1 MTRPTVALAIIG
13 VMGIACSLSGVGD
26 TSGASEPTLAA
37 GGGVPISKSTPTTFE
52 QIAPPTEIPPEPTP
66 VSPPTSAP
74 GQERPQFQG
83 SAVLEIVDVTI
94 SVGVNELIGIVKN
107 VSDMDIYN
115 LNFDF
120 NFLDASG
127 AIVETKFGST
137 DLITTPAGS
146 INLFG
151 VFFPADVP
159 ANAESVSID
168 VDWIE
173 GQPSAIW
180 SRDGIRVNSS
190 EGRSDTRA
198 YVVTGEIENI
208 TDRRAS
214 LVSLLGIAFNSSGRL
229 IGRSFVVIEDLP
241 PRAVAPF
248 SMSFGVDQMPEAV
261 DRYELLTEAHLED

>member
-1 MTRPTVALAIIG
+1 MTRLAIILTVIG
-13 VMGIACSLSGVGD
+13 VMGIACSLPGVGD
-26 TSGASEPTLAA
+26 NPVAPEPTLAA
-37 GGGVPISKSTPTTFE
+37 GGGVPISKSTPTTVE
-52 QIAPPTEIPPEPTP
+52 QPVPPTAIPPETP
-66 VSPPTSAP
+66 SVSPPTSAP

-83 SAVLEIVDVTI
+83 STVLEIVDVTV
-94 SVGVNELIGIVKN
+94 SVGVNELIAIVKN

-115 LNFDF
+115 LNLDF
-120 NFLDASG
+120 NFHDASG

-137 DLITTPAGS
+137 DLVTTPAGS
-146 INLFG
+146 INLFS

-190 EGRSDTRA
+190 EGRSDARA

-214 LVSLLGIAFNSSGRL
+214 LVSLLGIAFNSSGHL

-241 PRAVAPF
+241 PGAVAPF
-248 SMSFGVDQMPEAV
+248 SMSFGFDQLPEAV

>member
-1 MTRPTVALAIIG
+1 MARPAIILTVIC

-26 TSGASEPTLAA
+26 NSVAPEPTLAA
-37 GGGVPISKSTPTTFE
+37 GGGVPISKSTPTTIE
-52 QIAPPTEIPPEPTP
+52 QPMPPTDIPPGPTV
-66 VSPPTSAP
+66 VSPPTSTP
-74 GQERPQFQG
+74 GQNRPQFQG
-83 SAVLEIVDVTI
+83 STVLEIIDVTV
-94 SVGVNELIGIVKN
+94 SVGVHELIGIVKN

-120 NFLDASG
+120 NFHDASG

-146 INLFG
+146 LNLFS
-151 VFFPADVP
+151 VFFPAEVP

-208 TDRRAS
+208 TDRRAI
-214 LVSLLGIAFNSSGRL
+214 LVALLGMAFNSSGHL
-229 IGRSFVVIEDLP
+229 IGRSFVVLNDLSP
-241 PRAVAPF
+241 GAIAPF
-248 SMSFGVDQMPEAV
+248 SMSFGFDQLPEAV

>member
-1 MTRPTVALAIIG
+1 MTRHAVVLTVIG

-26 TSGASEPTLAA
+26 NPVAPEPTLAA
-37 GGGVPISKSTPTTFE
+37 GGGVPISKSTPTTIE
-52 QIAPPTEIPPEPTP
+52 QPATLTEIPPEPTS

-83 SAVLEIVDVTI
+83 STVLEIVDVTV
-94 SVGVNELIGIVKN
+94 SVGVHELIGIVKN

-120 NFLDASG
+120 NFLDATG

-146 INLFG
+146 INLFS
-151 VFFPADVP
+151 VYFPADVP
-159 ANAESVSID
+159 ASAESVSID

-173 GQPSAIW
+173 GQPS
-180 SRDGIRVNSS
+180 STRTRDGIRVNNS
-190 EGRSDTRA
+190 EGRTDTYA
-198 YVVTGEIENI
+198 YSVTGEIQNI
-208 TDRRAS
+208 TDRRAIQIA
-214 LVSLLGIAFNSSGRL
+214 LLGIAFSSSGHL

-241 PRAVAPF
+241 PGAVAPF
-248 SMSFGVDQMPEAV
+248 SMSFGFDKLPEAV
-261 DRYELLTEAHLED
+261 DRYDLLTEAHLED